1 MLNDH
6 TTSLAKASESAN
18 ASTPTS
24 AEYVEHLTVSVV
36 TEQKEKEKR
45 QLNVIV
51 HKLVESAANNGPA
64 RKNGIKR
71 CKPLFLTYWGVTV
84 PITNAFCLGKQ
95 FDKPLLPKITLSD
108 IQEKMAILKNSP
120 N

>member
-18 ASTPTS
+18 VSTPIS
-24 AEYVEHLTVSVV
+24 AESVEHLTASLV

-51 HKLVESAANNGPA
+51 HKLDESAANDWPA
-64 RKNGIKR
+64 RKSDDIKR
-71 CKPLFLTYWGVTV
+71 CESLLKKYLGSQCPL
-84 PITNAFCLGKQ
+84 Q
-95 FDKPLLPKITLSD
+95 MLS
-108 IQEKMAILKNSP
+108 A
-120 N
+120 